1 MVTKILS
8 GVFEKYSASE
18 PYHYKPER
26 RLLSQGNQKKE
37 TFNLNRND
45 SLASLHKPSIKI
57 TIENTLDQTKE
68 LIEIPLGFTLCLV
81 EKLYFSKSLLL
92 YIKLFLN
99 VQQR

>member
-68 LIEIPLGFTLCLV
+68 LIEIPLG
-81 EKLYFSKSLLL
+81 SLS
-92 YIKLFLN
+92 
-99 VQQR
+99 V